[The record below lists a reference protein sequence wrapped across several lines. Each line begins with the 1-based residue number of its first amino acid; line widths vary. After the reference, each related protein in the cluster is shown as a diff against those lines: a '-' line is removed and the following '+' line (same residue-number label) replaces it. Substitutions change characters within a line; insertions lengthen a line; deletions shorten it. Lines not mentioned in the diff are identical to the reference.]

1 MDGRH
6 EDMSGG
12 RISGTR
18 MSLFSALAHTDPR
31 WTPSAMKTPT
41 SVSNILRIPVSGNLR
56 LSNLQSR
63 WQTVMTQLAN
73 WKSNP
78 EQLEDEGLLA
88 PTTVLVAVVEDVAEV
103 LCSHA
108 VDPPDTLLTNGDGGI
123 VLRWRLSG
131 RTWSIEMDVD
141 GSIESSLLAGSQ
153 LLWRHSIH
161 QDAAKAS

>member
-1 MDGRH
+1 MKSIELPDTLADRIGCLIRPVLQPDH
-6 EDMSGG
+6 IPEDRKDLVGS
-12 RISGTR
+12 
-18 MSLFSALAHTDPR
+18 D
-31 WTPSAMKTPT
+31 
-41 SVSNILRIPVSGNLR
+41 LR
-56 LSNLQSR
+56 SR

-78 EQLEDEGLLA
+78 DQLEDEGVLA
-88 PTTVLVAVVEDVAEV
+88 PTAALVAVVEDVAEV
-103 LCSHA
+103 LCDHA

-123 VLRWRLSG
+123 VLRWRLPG
-131 RTWSIEMDVD
+131 RTWAIELDVD